1 MSPIQVSA
9 EALRRLPSSVR
20 TTIYTA
26 FVLLGAALGVC
37 QSLGIET
44 IGPVT
49 VTRALEIYAYLA
61 PLSGVVAVANVTKAP
76 GTEDYTGLEEPADL
90 AQFEPIGDPED
101 VFAV

>member
-1 MSPIQVSA
+1 MTAIQA
-9 EALRRLPSSVR
+9 PADLLRRLPSSAR

-26 FVLLGAALGVC
+26 FVFIGAALGVC
-37 QSLGIET
+37 QTMGVET

-61 PLSGVVAVANVTKAP
+61 PLSGVVAVANVTKPA
-76 GTEDYTGLEEPADL
+76 GTDEEIEPEGPVDL
-90 AQFEPIGDPED
+90 SMFEPVGDPED